1 MAICCMFVYDPA
13 ATSGVE
19 KLRARMVGIRPL
31 GGFLY
36 LNWVHGFLIHHV
48 FYCSMLQ
55 DASGCFRFP
64 RHFMRCSWFEENC
77 LADLSLSL
85 LVTVIVSDYYV

>member
-13 ATSGVE
+13 AMSGVE

-36 LNWVHGFLIHHV
+36 LNWVDGFLIHLFF

-55 DASGCFRFP
+55 DAAGFQAF
-64 RHFMRCSWFEENC
+64 HALF
-77 LADLSLSL
+77 
-85 LVTVIVSDYYV
+85 VV

>member
-31 GGFLY
+31 GVFLY
-36 LNWVHGFLIHHV
+36 LNWVDGFLIHHV

-55 DASGCFRFP
+55 DVSGFP
-64 RHFMRCSWFEENC
+64 GISCVVRGLRK
-77 LADLSLSL
+77 
-85 LVTVIVSDYYV
+85 IVSPIYLCPYL